1 MREAVLRDVVRALL
15 ATVAAFGF
23 YALVGAS
30 GPSVLVVL
38 NAFSI
43 VVVIFSVG
51 RDEVF
56 GAVLGAVCG
65 LVQDSFSLG
74 VFGVAGLT
82 KTLLGFGTGYISRR
96 FDVGTFFRN
105 ALFLLVM
112 SSLELVLW
120 VLVEA
125 LVLREPVDFR
135 HGLLALQPFVTSLA
149 GSLVLHVERRAR
161 RRRG

>member
-1 MREAVLRDVVRALL
+1 MRETVLRDAVRAAL
-15 ATVAAFGF
+15 ATLAAFAF
-23 YALVGAS
+23 YALIGGAR
-30 GPSVLVVL
+30 PSVLIAV
-38 NAFSI
+38 NAFAI
-43 VVVIFSVG
+43 VVVTFSVG

-65 LVQDSFSLG
+65 LIQDSFSLG

-96 FDVGTFFRN
+96 FDVGAFFRN
-105 ALFLLVM
+105 ALFLLFM

-120 VLVEA
+120 LLLEG

-135 HGLLALQPFVTSLA
+135 RGLLALQPFVTALV
-149 GSLVLHVERRAR
+149 GSLILHVERRAR